1 MFISIEFQILSKLRC
16 WNMKYIKMIENR
28 KNDELPKIQ
37 NWRYLDFLKF
47 YWENR
52 LRMVTQRRHIFY
64 VLIEIESHGYENI
77 YYRYRQQLIYH

>member
-47 YWENR
+47 Y
-52 LRMVTQRRHIFY
+52 
-64 VLIEIESHGYENI
+64 
-77 YYRYRQQLIYH
+77 